1 MVDSE
6 WLRSQTGQL
15 DSSNTTGDRTSSKPQ
30 VTGEDLVAYAKK
42 FIGVPY
48 ESGGRDPNGWDCAGF
63 TWYVCKHFHIDIP
76 EISEGQLQSGEGIG
90 DDPKNAMPGD
100 LVILRTKGKGGVGR
114 YGHVMMYTHGGN
126 VIHAHGGDANGTTN
140 IQPISRAIPS
150 THYIAGIRRVVK
162 PGVRVGVSA
171 PVTGT
176 TEEKQPGSFA
186 KAKKS
191 IKIRRLK
198 EKAVFNPPQPNKK
211 LFRLENYPNAR
222 GFIVRDPSIQTNFAG
237 NSGWQSFETPYG
249 FQFSF
254 NPDSYSET
262 YSAPNDGDPIAMMLD
277 VSRGVPLLAAND
289 MARFTFKLLLARF
302 EDMRILRNENWK
314 SYYPPNSITEEQ
326 REAILKYGTQSDI
339 EYLFRLCNGEPFD
352 TWHGKTSDWGMMLPT
367 LSILSLG
374 DSPGCRKV
382 RGYIQSIGYDHKM
395 LIAGM
400 VPVYT
405 ELQITFSRLVDSYYD
420 TSASSTSDTQPEM
433 GGGDF
438 TNEQG
443 GGDFSTSTGGDFSGN
458 MGGGNFGTV
467 TKPGKT
473 AKGDTSKVSA
483 AGAPGGVLAGTKF
496 RQNND
501 RHPDPDDGLDDASF
515 VWVVFD
521 KAYPGALSSTYQ
533 GRSAMMKRGKQ
544 ISKNYQEGDLVFLGT
559 SKSAAPSHVGIY
571 TEDGKILHMVKGH
584 DGPQEEHIGNVARYL
599 GLDERPISVRR
610 IMEKN

>member
-15 DSSNTTGDRTSSKPQ
+15 DPSNTKGDRTSSKPQ

-63 TWYVCKHFHIDIP
+63 TWYVCKHFNIDIP
-76 EISEGQLQSGEGIG
+76 EISEGQLQSGEGVG

-100 LVILRTKGKGGVGR
+100 LVVLRTKGKGGVGR

-162 PGVRVGVSA
+162 AAGVRVGVSA

-254 NPDSYSET
+254 NPDSYAET

-277 VSRGVPLLAAND
+277 VSGGVPLLAAND

-400 VPVYT
+400 IPVYT

-420 TSASSTSDTQPEM
+420 TSGSGTSVADQAKAAATAAAAQAAARAA
-433 GGGDF
+433 
-438 TNEQG
+438 
-443 GGDFSTSTGGDFSGN
+443 
-458 MGGGNFGTV
+458 
-467 TKPGKT
+467 KIKAGKT
-473 AKGDTSKVSA
+473 AKGDPNKVVT
-483 AGAPGGVLAGTKF
+483 AGTPGGDLAGTKF

-515 VWVVFD
+515 VWVIFD

-544 ISKNYQEGDLVFLGT
+544 ISRDYQEGDLVFLGT